1 MLLRNTLCYFLS
13 ASLISAQATVYL
25 IRHGEKPSSGNG
37 LNAMGMQRAQCL
49 RTVFGA
55 SSPYNIGHI
64 MAETPQSGLFS
75 VPFFPTYHFEPNIF
89 SDGSQARP
97 YDTVLPLS
105 EDLGLIVDTSCQRD
119 DSACVQNVVDS
130 YTGAGNILICWEHDA
145 LTNIVQQ
152 LGDQNAPTYPSDQ

>member
-1 MLLRNTLCYFLS
+1 M
-13 ASLISAQATVYL
+13 
-25 IRHGEKPSSGNG
+25 PSSGNV

-75 VPFFPTYHFEPNIF
+75 MPFFPTYHFEPNMF

-105 EDLGLIVDTSCQRD
+105 EDLGLTIDISCQRD

-130 YTGAGNILICWEHDA
+130 YTGAGNILICWEHK
-145 LTNIVQQ
+145 
-152 LGDQNAPTYPSDQ
+152 